1 MINTY
6 LPTEWM
12 DLSVAVAQQDVLSP
26 LGLSDYV
33 LQQTARYTKILHTSI
48 RKGRGA
54 GGTGPVVWL
63 PHSNALSP

>member
-12 DLSVAVAQQDVLSP
+12 DLSVAAAQQDVLSP

-33 LQQTARYTKILHTSI
+33 LQQTARYTKILHTS
-48 RKGRGA
+48 
-54 GGTGPVVWL
+54 
-63 PHSNALSP
+63 N